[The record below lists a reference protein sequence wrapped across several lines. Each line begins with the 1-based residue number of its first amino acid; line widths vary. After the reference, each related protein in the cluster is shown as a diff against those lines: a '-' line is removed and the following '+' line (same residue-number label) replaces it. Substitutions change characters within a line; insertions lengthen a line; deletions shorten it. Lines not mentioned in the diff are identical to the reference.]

1 MKNQKIK
8 IVLADDHK
16 MMIDGLQA
24 MLNDEKELDVIAV
37 AYNGKQALEAVLKH
51 NADILITDYNMP
63 EMNGLE
69 LTLAL
74 KKVKPDVKILVL
86 TMFGDITHIEEMLTA
101 GISGYILKN
110 TGNDELLTAI
120 HKLAN
125 GGTYYDDEVAQ
136 EIFRSLKDNSVKKQN
151 VEKVNITEREKE
163 IIQLISDE
171 LNNAQIG
178 DRLSI
183 SERTVE
189 THRKNIY
196 RKTNTT
202 SIVGLLK
209 FAINNGL
216 IKSNE

>member
-151 VEKVNITEREKE
+151 VEKVNITERDKE

-202 SIVGLLK
+202 SIGGLLK

-216 IKSNE
+216 RKSNE